1 MQKGDIIEEGN
12 HDALMQLRGVY
23 FNLVEQ
29 QTLRRTELE
38 VPMAERRSRGA
49 SISTAAELIK
59 TADEKEEKPKEEVGT
74 IGVTEHYDRL
84 LCLVET
90 EEKCRLGN
98 VEDES
103 ARMVTDCHR
112 LFRLYFQ
119 RCCSTRVRCHSE

>member
-1 MQKGDIIEEGN
+1 MIIAHRLSTVRHADRIIVMQKGDIIEEGN

-38 VPMAERRSRGA
+38 VPMAERRSRAA

-74 IGVTEHYDRL
+74 IGVTEH
-84 LCLVET
+84 
-90 EEKCRLGN
+90 
-98 VEDES
+98 
-103 ARMVTDCHR
+103 
-112 LFRLYFQ
+112 
-119 RCCSTRVRCHSE
+119 